1 MSNALE
7 AVKKVPLRQV
17 KDVKQ
22 LLWNDQAREQLA
34 AVAARHMNPERMMR
48 TIANAIRTTP
58 KLQECEPMS
67 FLGALMQCAAL
78 GLEPNDV
85 RGLAYLIP
93 FDKKAKNPQTGKWE
107 VVRTDVQ
114 LIVGYRGLIDLAR
127 RSGHITSI
135 SANIHYSDD
144 ELWTYEEGTEAVLR
158 HRPGPREGKKLHA
171 YAIAKFTD
179 GGHAYVVLPWSHVM
193 KIRDGSQGWQQAVRT
208 GKTDEAPWKKHED
221 EMAKKTAIRAL
232 AKYLPMSVEMVDAM
246 TVDEKAANYRAFA
259 MDPTQGVAPVEE
271 DFIEGE
277 AEKTAAP
284 AKIEADTAPDP
295 VQEQMKRPDPE
306 KQAAKPAP
314 KAESKP
320 KAEAKPAAPDESQ
333 YRALLDMMLADL
345 AQSGPEETLQV
356 YGAQIEAMRLHA
368 PNVYAEWHKAVVAA
382 KRQPVPEQA
391 FEQSEP
397 EAEKAP
403 ATIDPYANPL
413 GKTFLKDCAD
423 MGFNAA
429 MDFHSDAMDSLKARN
444 VELWEAIMA
453 EARKI
458 DSMAD

>member
-1 MSNALE
+1 MSNAISI
-7 AVKKVPLRQV
+7 ADVKKQNLRQV
-17 KDVKQ
+17 KSVQ
-22 LLWNDQAREQLA
+22 HLLWNEQARDQLA
-34 AVAARHMNPERMMR
+34 AVAAKHMNPERMMR

-93 FDKKAKNPQTGKWE
+93 FDKKAKDPQTGKWE

-208 GKTDEAPWKKHED
+208 AKTDDAPWKKHED

-246 TVDEKAANYRAFA
+246 TVDEKAADYRAFA
-259 MDPTQGVAPVEE
+259 MDPMQGIAPVLDEVI
-271 DFIEGE
+271 DAE
-277 AEKTAAP
+277 AE
-284 AKIEADTAPDP
+284 EADGPTQIEQNRTQDP
-295 VQEQMKRPDPE
+295 VQDGVKRP
-306 KQAAKPAP
+306 
-314 KAESKP
+314 S
-320 KAEAKPAAPDESQ
+320 
-333 YRALLDMMLADL
+333 RADL
-345 AQSGPEETLQV
+345 QKQHREETARKPVQEPRKTEV
-356 YGAQIEAMRLHA
+356 YNPPKEEVKQSAQA
-368 PNVYAEWHKAVVAA
+368 
-382 KRQPVPEQA
+382 QD
-391 FEQSEP
+391 SEP
-397 EAEKAP
+397 EPEVAEDPGFAEVEQSAQP
-403 ATIDPYANPL
+403 AAQTVDPYSSPF
-413 GKTFLKDCAD
+413 GKTFLKDVTD
-423 MGFNAA
+423 MGWDAA
-429 MDFHSDAMDSLKARN
+429 WDFHGDQIQTLKATDPAFHAA
-444 VELWEAIMA
+444 LMA
-453 EARKI
+453 EAHQI
-458 DSMAD
+458 DPNTPED

>member
-1 MSNALE
+1 MSTSLAE
-7 AVKKVPLRQV
+7 VKKQPLRQV
-17 KDVKQ
+17 KNVQ
-22 LLWNDQAREQLA
+22 HLLWNDQAREQLA
-34 AVAARHMNPERMMR
+34 AVAAKHMNPERMMR

-144 ELWTYEEGTEAVLR
+144 ELWVYEEGTEAVLR

-208 GKTDEAPWKKHED
+208 DKTDDAPWKKHED

-246 TVDEKAANYRAFA
+246 TVDEKAADYRAFA
-259 MDPTQGVAPVEE
+259 MDPTQGIAPVQEE
-271 DFIEGE
+271 YIEGE
-277 AEKTAAP
+277 AEEADAP
-284 AKIEADTAPDP
+284 AQIEQNRAPDP
-295 VQEQMKRPDPE
+295 VQEEVRRPTRAE
-306 KQAAKPAP
+306 LQKQHRQETARKPAQEPRKAEVYNPPQEEVKPAP
-314 KAESKP
+314 VQE
-320 KAEAKPAAPDESQ
+320 
-333 YRALLDMMLADL
+333 
-345 AQSGPEETLQV
+345 
-356 YGAQIEAMRLHA
+356 
-368 PNVYAEWHKAVVAA
+368 
-382 KRQPVPEQA
+382 
-391 FEQSEP
+391 SEP
-397 EAEKAP
+397 EPEVTEDPDFSEVEQSTQP
-403 ATIDPYANPL
+403 AAQTVDPYASPF
-413 GKTFLKDCAD
+413 GKTFLKDVTD
-423 MGFNAA
+423 MGWDAA
-429 MDFHSDAMDSLKARN
+429 WDFHGDQIQTLKAN
-444 VELWEAIMA
+444 DPAFHAALMA
-453 EARKI
+453 EARQI
-458 DSMAD
+458 DPNAPEA